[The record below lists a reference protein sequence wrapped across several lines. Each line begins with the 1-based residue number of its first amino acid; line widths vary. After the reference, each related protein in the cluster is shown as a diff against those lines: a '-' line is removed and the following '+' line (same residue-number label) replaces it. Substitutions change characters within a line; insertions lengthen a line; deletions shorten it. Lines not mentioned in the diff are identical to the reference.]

1 MRYLQERE
9 GNIHDRSLDLK
20 SMINE
25 YISLIG
31 MNWLQQDS
39 WSPSQHQHP
48 NLQKNYTTDDLNFE
62 LDWTAFSEHST
73 LHQRQ
78 IITNT
83 FLIRIGCFG
92 IVVVKDDW
100 FPTNEETI
108 TLCVEWKIRTGCFV
122 V

>member
-1 MRYLQERE
+1 
-9 GNIHDRSLDLK
+9 
-20 SMINE
+20 MINE
-25 YISLIG
+25 YNSLIR
-31 MNWLQQDS
+31 MNCLPQHSWL
-39 WSPSQHQHP
+39 PSQQQQP
-48 NLQKNYTTDDLNFE
+48 NLLKIYITDDLNFE

-78 IITNT
+78 IITNK
-83 FLIRIGCFG
+83 FLIRIDCFG